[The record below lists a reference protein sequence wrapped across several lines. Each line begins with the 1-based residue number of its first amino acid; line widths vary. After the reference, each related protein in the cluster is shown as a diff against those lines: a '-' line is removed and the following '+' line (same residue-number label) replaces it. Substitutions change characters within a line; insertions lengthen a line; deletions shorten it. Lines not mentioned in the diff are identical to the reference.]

1 MCTTMNGYLL
11 SYYLLINLLSD
22 RSYYELH
29 LLQSIV
35 FYRLLSKR
43 IKEHFKEINLSF
55 NTILSSQVNV

>member
-1 MCTTMNGYLL
+1 MNGYLL

-22 RSYYELH
+22 RSYYELR

>member
-11 SYYLLINLLSD
+11 AYYLLINLLSD

-43 IKEHFKEINLSF
+43 IKEHFKDINISF